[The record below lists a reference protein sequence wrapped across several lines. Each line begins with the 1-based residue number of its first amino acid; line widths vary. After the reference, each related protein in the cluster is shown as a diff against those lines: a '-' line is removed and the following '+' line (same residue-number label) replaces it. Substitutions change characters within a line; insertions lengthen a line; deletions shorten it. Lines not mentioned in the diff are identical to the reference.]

1 MRHHVR
7 VHSTQSDDL
16 TVRLI
21 EADKPA
27 DVVYAGAACLARML
41 DGFGWVR
48 SRHSLE
54 RRESGRREVLQL
66 EKSKWNRS
74 GHLIEFTVTSL
85 TVFDDDLGAW
95 RRANPEL
102 TVSRP
107 ESVESIVCAS
117 SFLDAPGQRFVVLTR
132 PEERRA
138 RLEQFAAHLRD
149 TALPWF
155 ASTAD
160 PEQIA
165 RTTPDALL
173 TAWEFAQDLIEF
185 LVSTGHRLQAKAL
198 WDRVQT
204 HQPAHR
210 HAFAAGR
217 TMAGT
222 GERPRWHTPE
232 ALGWSASVLDLR

>member
-1 MRHHVR
+1 MCEVT
-7 VHSTQSDDL
+7 STQPDDR

-21 EADKPA
+21 EADRPA
-27 DVVYAGAACLARML
+27 DVVHAGAACLAGML

-48 SRHSLE
+48 SGHSLE
-54 RRESGRREVLQL
+54 RRESFRREVLQL

-74 GHLIEFTVTSL
+74 GHLIKFSVTSL

-102 TVSRP
+102 TVRRP

-117 SFLDAPGQRFVVLTR
+117 SFLDMPGQHFVVLTH
-132 PEERRA
+132 PEERRT
-138 RLEQFAAHLRD
+138 RLEEFAAHLRD

-160 PEQIA
+160 PEQIV
-165 RTTPDALL
+165 RTAPDPLL
-173 TAWEFAQDLIEF
+173 TGWGFAQDLMEF
-185 LVSTGHRLQAKAL
+185 LVSTGHHLQAKVL
-198 WDRVQT
+198 WKRVQE

-210 HAFAAGR
+210 QAFVAGR
-217 TMAGT
+217 AMAETREQPG
-222 GERPRWHTPE
+222 WHTPE
-232 ALGWSASVLDLR
+232 ALGWSASMLDLL